1 LANPRIPRAA
11 ARIGRPMQSDDPED
25 HYPLYPRG
33 MLRRAGLLDA
43 QSLAARL
50 PDWTEEELQA
60 AFWPAYGSIR
70 RTEIDGERS
79 FSIDGG
85 ERTLQVNGLPIFI
98 SEDRWSFD
106 VVAGPELLDQL
117 VAAMRPLRKPP
128 PG

>member
-1 LANPRIPRAA
+1 
-11 ARIGRPMQSDDPED
+11 MQSDDPED

-43 QSLAARL
+43 QSLSARL

-98 SEDRWSFD
+98 SEDRWCFD